1 MIIDAIICYFRKSF
15 GYLHKIKSTMDRI
28 GIFCS
33 SSNRMDSIYYKEAE
47 RLGTWMG
54 LNKKTLVYGGA
65 NCGLMETLA
74 KAVHENGGT
83 VLGVIPKILVERDRV
98 SDYIDIHFHCEDLT
112 DRKVFLEN
120 ESEVII
126 VLPGSIGTLDEMF
139 TVMASNTIGIHNK
152 KVILWNIN
160 GFWDGLLQF
169 FNGLLEKNVVNKPF
183 EDMFVCVNT
192 FEEVVKAIN
201 RQE

>member
-1 MIIDAIICYFRKSF
+1 
-15 GYLHKIKSTMDRI
+15 MDKI

-33 SSNRMDSIYYKEAE
+33 SSNRMDAKYYKEAE
-47 RLGTWMG
+47 KLGTWMG
-54 LNKKTLVYGGA
+54 INKKTLVYGGA

-83 VLGVIPKILVERDRV
+83 VYGIIPRILVKNNRV
-98 SDYIDIHFHCEDLT
+98 SDYIDIKFYCEDLT

-120 ESEVII
+120 ESEVLL
-126 VLPGSIGTLDEMF
+126 VLPGSVGTLDEMF

-152 KVILWNIN
+152 KIILWNID

-169 FNGLLEKNVVNKPF
+169 LNGLLDKNVVNKPF
-183 EDMFVCVNT
+183 EDMLVCVNT
-192 FEEVVKAIN
+192 YEELIQTLEKK
-201 RQE
+201 

>member
-1 MIIDAIICYFRKSF
+1 M
-15 GYLHKIKSTMDRI
+15 
-28 GIFCS
+28 
-33 SSNRMDSIYYKEAE
+33 
-47 RLGTWMG
+47 
-54 LNKKTLVYGGA
+54 
-65 NCGLMETLA
+65 
-74 KAVHENGGT
+74 
-83 VLGVIPKILVERDRV
+83 
-98 SDYIDIHFHCEDLT
+98 
-112 DRKVFLEN
+112 FLEN

-183 EDMFVCVNT
+183 EDMIVCVNT
-192 FEEVVKAIN
+192 FEEVIEAIN
-201 RQE
+201 NQE

>member
-74 KAVHENGGT
+74 KSVHENGGT
-83 VLGVIPKILVERDRV
+83 VFGVIPKILVERDRV

-183 EDMFVCVNT
+183 EDMIVCVNT
-192 FEEVVKAIN
+192 FEEVIEAIN
-201 RQE
+201 NQE

>member
-1 MIIDAIICYFRKSF
+1 
-15 GYLHKIKSTMDRI
+15 MDRI

-83 VLGVIPKILVERDRV
+83 VFGVIPKILVERDRV